1 MNLQQLEYFKI
12 IAETRNFTTA
22 SNILSVTQPA
32 LSKAISKLEEELDVL
47 LFEREGRNIKITK
60 FGEEFF
66 KYVDSALNEIERGK
80 EKLKDMKKS
89 NDRVISISS
98 NHCIG
103 STFIPFLISN
113 FINNKLQV
121 KFNINNQSTEEILK
135 DLQHSRVDFGFFDNI
150 EEIEKYP
157 EVDFKLVKK
166 EEYVLIVPKNHH
178 LANREE
184 VNLSELKDEYFIV
197 YKDKSCGEKITYSE
211 FIDYTPKIL
220 AEPSEGGVLSGFN
233 LSELKD
239 EYFIVYKDKS
249 CGEKITYSEFIDY
262 TPKILAEPSEGG
274 VLSGLVA
281 SGAGIAIVL
290 NTPIMNTNKISVI
303 KIKDNIGYKSIYMG
317 WNKALFTSHIKKE
330 FTEYTLSLVNV

>member
-32 LSKAISKLEEELDVL
+32 LSKAISKLEEELDVS
-47 LFEREGRNIKITK
+47 LFEKEGRNIKITK

-135 DLQHSRVDFGFFDNI
+135 DLQHGRVDFGFFDNI
-150 EEIEKYP
+150 EEIEKYQ
-157 EVDFKLVKK
+157 EVEFKLVKK

-178 LANREE
+178 LANKEE
-184 VNLSELKDEYFIV
+184 I
-197 YKDKSCGEKITYSE
+197 
-211 FIDYTPKIL
+211 
-220 AEPSEGGVLSGFN
+220 N

-317 WNKALFTSHIKKE
+317 WNKALYTSQIKKE
-330 FTEYTLSLVNV
+330 FKEYTLSLVNV

>member
-197 YKDKSCGEKITYSE
+197 YKDKSCGEKISYSE

-220 AEPSEGGVLSGFN
+220 AEPSEGG
-233 LSELKD
+233 
-239 EYFIVYKDKS
+239 I
-249 CGEKITYSEFIDY
+249 
-262 TPKILAEPSEGG
+262 
-274 VLSGLVA
+274 LSGLVA

-317 WNKALFTSHIKKE
+317 WNKELYTSKIKKE
-330 FTEYTLSLVNV
+330 FKEYALSLTNV